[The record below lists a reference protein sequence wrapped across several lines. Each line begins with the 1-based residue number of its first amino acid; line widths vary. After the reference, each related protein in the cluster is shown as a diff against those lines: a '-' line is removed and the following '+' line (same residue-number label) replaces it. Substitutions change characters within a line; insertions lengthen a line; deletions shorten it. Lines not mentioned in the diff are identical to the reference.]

1 MWNCEDYL
9 RELARSVEP
18 TAAQKAS
25 ASRSQQYLRDLLRQG
40 QFGSR
45 ILDAFLSGSYARD
58 TAISPIDDVDIVVLI
73 DSDGWKG
80 GIWDAR
86 PEPEKILQSFARA
99 IRYRYPE
106 SSVHVQRRSV
116 RLEMFHL
123 NVDVVPAIDLG
134 DLEIEIPDGD
144 SQGWIKSAPRRHT
157 CIATEIN
164 QANRGLFKPLVKLL
178 KYWNRQ
184 LPDSSYLKSFA
195 IETMAG
201 TLFRNVSLP
210 TVQDGLRLFFD
221 FVAGRDGKAILF
233 EWPSNYGVHLSWWA
247 HELFDLAGTGS
258 NLVERVDASRRRKFL
273 DQAVRSRDL
282 LAAAEKARDSTFAAS
297 YLGRAL
303 KMG

>member
-1 MWNCEDYL
+1 
-9 RELARSVEP
+9 LARSVEP
-18 TAAQKAS
+18 TAAQKAA

-45 ILDAFLSGSYARD
+45 IQDAFLSGSYARD

-73 DSDGWKG
+73 DPEGWRSG
-80 GIWDAR
+80 MWDTR

-134 DLEIEIPDGD
+134 DLKIEIPDGE
-144 SQGWIKSAPRRHT
+144 SQGWITSAPKRHT
-157 CIATEIN
+157 RIATEIN

-178 KYWNRQ
+178 KYWNGR

-195 IETMAG
+195 IETLAG
-201 TLFRNVSLP
+201 RLFRNVSLP

-221 FVAGRDGKAILF
+221 FVAGRDGRSVLF

-258 NLVERVDASRRRKFL
+258 NLVVKVDASRRSKFL

-282 LAAAEKARDSTFAAS
+282 LIGAEKARDATYAAN
-297 YLGRAL
+297 YLERAL